1 MLLAFAVTAPI
12 SAAIGTL
19 SIYSCYLLFCVYSLH
34 DCFLRSLTLPPPLPV
49 LCMEGMAFQRRE
61 RALIAIADFRSFSYH
76 LYMAHCLWDWD
87 GDGKQKAVEKQSVN
101 WLEHTDAVLA
111 QLLGIGDELARFL
124 TLPTSSR
131 SRHRM
136 TRQGR
141 KEAARTMEVAYML
154 VESMTAQRMTR
165 LVYYSERLKKIGLP
179 SGEIS
184 RVRQYERFISDI
196 LEQLRMVKLYRTP
209 QALRSFGRIFTVFL
223 PPFYAPVFAQVARE
237 TQSLAVGVLFGI
249 ITALALT
256 ALFESM
262 QILEDPFTAFLA
274 LDGVDAREEF
284 EVLHFAQMTATRRLV
299 FPEAPEYPAGR
310 RAALT
315 RWNHPGMKHTVGTP
329 PVQPFHVMGSAG
341 SVRSGV
347 TFEEVDH
354 GTGETEH
361 PPSRIDPEQTEHAD
375 VELGT
380 VLPTSEIYS
389 PGRVSA
395 FDEDRAFFGEDEDE
409 SRHVLR
415 HRRRTSSFSRAT
427 SPSGDRPPSHK
438 PPSTHTPPPPS
449 RDGSVVNLP
458 QPNPQHRR
466 NRTNL
471 SMAGLISQASK
482 MRFPDC

>member
-1 MLLAFAVTAPI
+1 
-12 SAAIGTL
+12 
-19 SIYSCYLLFCVYSLH
+19 
-34 DCFLRSLTLPPPLPV
+34 
-49 LCMEGMAFQRRE
+49 MAFQRRE
-61 RALIAIADFRSFSYH
+61 RALIAIGQFRSFSYH

-87 GDGKQKAVEKQSVN
+87 GDGRVKAAEKQGVN

-136 TRQGR
+136 TRKGR
-141 KEAARTMEVAYML
+141 KEAARTMEVAYQL
-154 VESMTAQRMTR
+154 VESMTAQRLTR

-237 TQSLAVGVLFGI
+237 TQSLAVGILFGV

-310 RAALT
+310 RAAMT
-315 RWNHPGMKHTVGTP
+315 RWNHPGMKHAHPIGTP
-329 PVQPFHVMGSAG
+329 PVQPFHIMGSHG

-354 GTGETEH
+354 GTGGSGQ
-361 PPSRIDPEQTEHAD
+361 PPSRTDPEQTEHAD
-375 VELGT
+375 EELGT
-380 VLPTSEIYS
+380 VLATNDINA

-395 FDEDRAFFGEDEDE
+395 FDDDRAFFGEDEDE
-409 SRHVLR
+409 SRPFLR
-415 HRRRTSSFSRAT
+415 HRRRASSFSRAT
-427 SPSGDRPPSHK
+427 SPSGDRPPSRK
-438 PPSTHTPPPPS
+438 PSSNHTPPPPS
-449 RDGSVVNLP
+449 RDGSVAHS
-458 QPNPQHRR
+458 PQHRR
-466 NRTNL
+466 NRTSL
-471 SMAGLISQASK
+471 SMAGLIPQKSK
-482 MRFPDC
+482 MRLPDC